1 MNEFWGL
8 LIEIAQQLEA
18 LGLDQKNLIKIIIFL
33 SISIVGTRL

>member
-18 LGLDQKNLIKIIIFL
+18 FGLDQKNLIKIIIFL

>member
-18 LGLDQKNLIKIIIFL
+18 FGLDQKNLIKIIIFL
-33 SISIVGTRL
+33 SISTVGTRL

>member
-18 LGLDQKNLIKIIIFL
+18 FGLDQKNLIKII
-33 SISIVGTRL
+33 RAC